1 MSTITSTPETYTEP
15 STAAD
20 QPQTSAPGIF
30 RLRNF
35 RLLWAGEA
43 ISLLGDQFYMVALP
57 WLVLQLTGD
66 PLAVG
71 VVLALGGI
79 PRALFMLVGGAI
91 TDRFSPRTTML
102 VSNGVR
108 LALTGALAALIF
120 TGLMQ
125 LWMIYL
131 FALAFGLAD
140 AFFFPA
146 QSAIIPRLVPQQHL
160 QTANAAIQGT
170 AQLSM
175 FAGPVLAGGLIALM
189 AGGAA
194 ETAASD
200 SLRGTAFAFAL
211 DALTFAA
218 SVLTLWAIRM
228 DDHVTAHSTES
239 GSASVLASIRS
250 GLRHAWED
258 RSMRATF
265 ILIAVGNFLVSG
277 ALTVGIPVLA
287 DTRFPEGA
295 AAFGILMS
303 AFGGGSLLGTLLAM
317 GLPQPPA
324 RWLGGVLGVT
334 WSGMGVGI
342 AALGLVAVTLP
353 AAAVLLITGV
363 AIGYVQILFI
373 TWLQK
378 RTPDQMMGRV
388 MSLMMFASVGLQ
400 PISEAVTGAL
410 ARVDPALLFVGGG
423 VLMTAITLVALI
435 SPALRNMGD
444 MPEPAAVSS
453 QA

>member
-1 MSTITSTPETYTEP
+1 MSTNASTPETY
-15 STAAD
+15 STGAD
-20 QPQTSAPGIF
+20 AQPTPEATPGLF
-30 RLRNF
+30 RLHNF

-79 PRALFMLVGGAI
+79 PRALFMLIGGAF
-91 TDRFSPRTTML
+91 TDRFSPRMTML
-102 VSNGVR
+102 VSNMVR
-108 LALTGALAALIF
+108 LALTGVLAILIF
-120 TGLMQ
+120 TGLVQ
-125 LWMIYL
+125 LWMLYV

-146 QSAIIPRLVPQQHL
+146 QSAIVPRLVPEQHL

-189 AGGAA
+189 AGGATDMA
-194 ETAASD
+194 AASN
-200 SLRGTAFAFAL
+200 LRGTAVAFAF
-211 DALTFAA
+211 DALTFAF
-218 SVLTLWAIRM
+218 
-228 DDHVTAHSTES
+228 
-239 GSASVLASIRS
+239 SVLALWFIRSDAGPTTADAAETTSVIDSIRD
-250 GLRHAWED
+250 GLRHVWND

-265 ILIAVGNFLVSG
+265 ILIAVGNFLISG

-303 AFGGGSLLGTLLAM
+303 AFGGGSLLGTLLAIM
-317 GLPQPPA
+317 LPQPPA
-324 RWLGGVLGVT
+324 RWLGGILGVT
-334 WSGMGVGI
+334 WSGLGLGI
-342 AALGLVAVTLP
+342 AALGLIAVTLP
-353 AAAVLLITGV
+353 AAAVLFLTGLLM
-363 AIGYVQILFI
+363 GYVQILFI

-378 RTPDQMMGRV
+378 RTPGQMMGRV
-388 MSLMMFASVGLQ
+388 MSLMMFASIGLQ
-400 PISEAVTGAL
+400 PISEAITGVI
-410 ARVDPALLFVGGG
+410 ARVDPSILFVGGG
-423 VLMTAITLVALI
+423 ILMTAITLVALI
-435 SPALRNMGD
+435 SPALRRMGD
-444 MPEPAAVSS
+444 LPETVIPS

>member
-1 MSTITSTPETYTEP
+1 MDAQSTPEAT
-15 STAAD
+15 
-20 QPQTSAPGIF
+20 PGLF

-35 RLLWAGEA
+35 RLLWGGEA

-102 VSNGVR
+102 VSNAIR
-108 LALTGALAALIF
+108 LVLTAVLAVLVL
-120 TGLMQ
+120 TNLVQ
-125 LWMIYL
+125 LWMLYI

-146 QSAIIPRLVPQQHL
+146 QSAITPRLVPEKHL

-175 FAGPVLAGGLIALM
+175 FLGPVLAGGLIALM
-189 AGGAA
+189 AGGAT
-194 ETAASD
+194 EAASATH
-200 SLRGTAFAFAL
+200 LRGTAIAFAF

-218 SVLTLWAIRM
+218 SVLTLWFIRG
-228 DDHVTAHSTES
+228 D
-239 GSASVLASIRS
+239 ASPATTGAAQTSSVIDSIRD
-250 GLRHAWED
+250 GLRHVWND

-265 ILIAVGNFLVSG
+265 ILIAVGNFLIMG

-317 GLPQPPA
+317 VLPQPPV

-334 WSGMGVGI
+334 WRGLGLGI
-342 AALGLVAVTLP
+342 AALGLLTVTLP
-353 AAAVLLITGV
+353 AAVVLFATGLLM
-363 AIGYVQILFI
+363 GYVQILYI

-378 RTPDQMMGRV
+378 RTPGQMMGRI
-388 MSLMMFASVGLQ
+388 MSLLMFSSMGLQ
-400 PISEAVTGAL
+400 PISEAVTGVI
-410 ARVDPALLFVGGG
+410 ARVDPVILFVGGG
-423 VLMTAITLVALI
+423 VLMTAITLVALL
-435 SPALRNMGD
+435 SPALRRMGD
-444 MPEPAAVSS
+444 MPETVVSAPS